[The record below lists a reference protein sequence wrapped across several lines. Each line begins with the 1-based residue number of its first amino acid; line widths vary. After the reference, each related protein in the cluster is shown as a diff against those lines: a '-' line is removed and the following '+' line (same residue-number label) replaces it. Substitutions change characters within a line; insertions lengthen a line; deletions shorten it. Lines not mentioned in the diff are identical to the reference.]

1 MALFGRARTATGAGV
16 IATLVL
22 ILVFGNEIYTEWAQ
36 RHADTSTVWGY
47 FLRILAWPAWSVT
60 YSDSFRDLLAR
71 DLRALLLLLFVALV
85 LATAGAAGATGGAR
99 FVIGWASLVF
109 GSALA
114 ALVTAFINSNPTW
127 LNALGSATEGSGYG
141 LWVGWIVG
149 IAVAT
154 AKGRSA

>member
-22 ILVFGNEIYTEWAQ
+22 ILVFGNEIYTEWVQ
-36 RHADTSTVWGY
+36 RHADVNTVWGY
-47 FLRILAWPAWSVT
+47 FLRILAWPAWSIT
-60 YSDSFRDLLAR
+60 YSDSLRNLLAR
-71 DLRALLLLLFVALV
+71 DIRAMLLLLFVALV
-85 LATAGAAGATGGAR
+85 LAVAGAAAVSGGAR

-114 ALVTAFINSNPTW
+114 ALVTTFINSSPTW
-127 LNALGSATEGSGYG
+127 LGALGAATQGSAYG

-154 AKGRSA
+154 AKGK